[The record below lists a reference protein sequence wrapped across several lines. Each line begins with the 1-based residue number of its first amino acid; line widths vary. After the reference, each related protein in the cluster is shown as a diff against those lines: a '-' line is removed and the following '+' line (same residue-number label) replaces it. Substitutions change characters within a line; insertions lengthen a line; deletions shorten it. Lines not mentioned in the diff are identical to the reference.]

1 MFYAQSLYQN
11 ACNIVAARYTA
22 PNPPRAAI
30 EMRSNPAT
38 EPAALHRG
46 VVFQHNALRE
56 GKAAVKRQKACANIN
71 QRNQSW

>member
-11 ACNIVAARYTA
+11 ACNIIATRYTA

-38 EPAALHRG
+38 RPVAPHQS
-46 VVFQHNALRE
+46 VVFQHKAPWA
-56 GKAAVKRQKACANIN
+56 GKAGVKRQKACANIN